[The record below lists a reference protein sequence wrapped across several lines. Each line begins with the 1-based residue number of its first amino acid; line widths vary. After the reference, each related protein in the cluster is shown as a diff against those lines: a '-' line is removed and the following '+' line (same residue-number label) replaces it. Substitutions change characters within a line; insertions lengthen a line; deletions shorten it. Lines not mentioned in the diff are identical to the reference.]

1 MTQASPTRR
10 VRANGQYAREKI
22 LLAALGLFSKKGY
35 AATSVRDVAGA
46 ADVNLAA
53 ISYHF
58 GDKAG
63 LYRAALHEFLDDVGD
78 DLPAFDTPGLT
89 LQELLRRYMH
99 VCLRPLGMGK
109 SALLSVQL
117 RVREFI
123 EPTGLL
129 QSLTAERDQAYAL
142 LLGILTHHFGL
153 DAPDDELEALAFSI
167 FAFVGN
173 LYSAQDHLAA
183 RRPELLE
190 ATDAAGA
197 WEERF
202 TAYAYAMVVV
212 ESERRNAAANEIQRP
227 D

>member
-1 MTQASPTRR
+1 MTQASPTRK
-10 VRANGQYAREKI
+10 VRANGQHAREKI
-22 LLAALGLFSKKGY
+22 LLAALGLFSKKGFTG
-35 AATSVRDVAGA
+35 TSVRDVASA

-63 LYRAALHEFLDDVGD
+63 LYRAALHEYLDDAGD
-78 DLPAFDTPGLT
+78 DIPAFDTPGLT
-89 LQELLRRYMH
+89 LEELLRRYMR

-109 SALLSVQL
+109 PALLSVQL

-123 EPTGLL
+123 EPTGLME
-129 QSLTAERDQAYAL
+129 SLAEGRDQAYAL
-142 LLGILTHHFGL
+142 LLGILTGHFGL
-153 DAPDDELEALAFSI
+153 EAPDDELEALAFSI

-183 RRPELLE
+183 RRPALLD
-190 ATDAAGA
+190 APDAAEA

-202 TAYAYAMVVV
+202 TAYACAMVAV
-212 ESERRNAAANEIQRP
+212 ESERRKAAAHANQGP
-227 D
+227 A

>member
-1 MTQASPTRR
+1 
-10 VRANGQYAREKI
+10 VRANGQQAREKI
-22 LLAALGLFSKKGY
+22 LLAALQLFSKKGF
-35 AATSVRDVAGA
+35 AGTSVRDVASA

-63 LYRAALHEFLDDVGD
+63 LYRAALYEFLEDVGD
-78 DLPAFDTPGLT
+78 DIPDFSAPGLT
-89 LQELLRRYMH
+89 LQDALRLYMRI
-99 VCLRPLGMGK
+99 CLRPLGMGK

-123 EPTGLL
+123 EPTGML
-129 QSLTAERDQAYAL
+129 QAITADRDLAYSL
-142 LLGILTHHFGL
+142 LLHILTRHFGL

-183 RRPELLE
+183 VRPVLLD
-190 ATDAAGA
+190 APDAANA
-197 WEERF
+197 WEQRF
-202 TAYAYAMVVV
+202 TAYAYAMAMV
-212 ESERRNAAANEIQRP
+212 ESDRRKTAAGDDTQESA
-227 D
+227 